1 MSTYSNVEFGNI
13 FPAPIKSLEYRDMGG
28 TANSSGAGNPI
39 LEALTAREEAER
51 RAEFS
56 LSETDLADR
65 IKRERA
71 DAAQQTELRLRQ
83 EYELKLQAAHA
94 PIAVAVAAFNQQR
107 SEYFARV
114 EGEVVQLALAIA
126 AKILHRESQVDPML
140 VASLVRLA
148 IEKLRE
154 GSSVTVRVG
163 HGRTP
168 RWKEY
173 FAAQSTAARVDVVEV
188 PGKPGAYRAV
198 AFLKPHFQLDELSV
212 SMRLVADLPPPAA

>member
-126 AKILHRESQVDPML
+126 AKILHR
-140 VASLVRLA
+140 
-148 IEKLRE
+148 
-154 GSSVTVRVG
+154 
-163 HGRTP
+163 
-168 RWKEY
+168 
-173 FAAQSTAARVDVVEV
+173 
-188 PGKPGAYRAV
+188 
-198 AFLKPHFQLDELSV
+198 
-212 SMRLVADLPPPAA
+212 AD